1 VSTALNSARWSFP
14 VYEAAESDPIY
25 TITDDGGRTFTMRIP
40 NTATPAAGTDQ
51 HMSITQPDRH
61 TDYEMWGA
69 SKTDR
74 GWHARYIV
82 KTDLLGTGTLAGA
95 RASGISHLHGLIRT
109 EEVGALHIPH
119 TLAMGI
125 DNTQLKSGPVWP
137 ARLQDHDGASAY
149 SGTIPMGTMFVIPR
163 TVNLDTL
170 GLSTEGRA
178 LAWTLQNYGAHV
190 LLRSSTVALYAET
203 EAEAKHPTKVANLR
217 SAWATLRPYMQVVTN
232 NTADNVAGGG
242 VPLAPAL
249 PEVVAG

>member
-1 VSTALNSARWSFP
+1 
-14 VYEAAESDPIY
+14 
-25 TITDDGGRTFTMRIP
+25 
-40 NTATPAAGTDQ
+40 
-51 HMSITQPDRH
+51 
-61 TDYEMWGA
+61 
-69 SKTDR
+69 
-74 GWHARYIV
+74 
-82 KTDLLGTGTLAGA
+82 
-95 RASGISHLHGLIRT
+95 
-109 EEVGALHIPH
+109 
-119 TLAMGI
+119 
-125 DNTQLKSGPVWP
+125 
-137 ARLQDHDGASAY
+137 
-149 SGTIPMGTMFVIPR
+149 
-163 TVNLDTL
+163 VNLDTL